1 MTLLTRD
8 DLIGSLR
15 ELIIELRAE
24 GEPVGLRVV
33 GGAAIAL
40 RHFDRH
46 TTADVDALHVRPGTD
61 DAVTEAANR
70 VADRRGWDHGWL
82 NFKVTNTGSE
92 PLYGRPTA
100 WETVYDDGAIVIQI
114 AGADTL
120 LAMKLRANRPG
131 RDTDDIRKLLAIC
144 EITTV
149 EEADGFYAECYPG
162 ESLPGRA
169 WTMVSSILH
178 TPSTKPEPV
187 DPLDLS

>member
-15 ELIIELRAE
+15 ELIIELRA
-24 GEPVGLRVV
+24 
-33 GGAAIAL
+33 
-40 RHFDRH
+40 
-46 TTADVDALHVRPGTD
+46 
-61 DAVTEAANR
+61 
-70 VADRRGWDHGWL
+70 
-82 NFKVTNTGSE
+82 
-92 PLYGRPTA
+92 
-100 WETVYDDGAIVIQI
+100 
-114 AGADTL
+114 
-120 LAMKLRANRPG
+120 
-131 RDTDDIRKLLAIC
+131 DTDDIRKLLAIC

-162 ESLPGRA
+162 ESLPDRA